1 MFDEVYERK
10 ISKIK
15 NKKFASLNYKIL
27 QGILYTAVKRA
38 KWDRG
43 ITGNCKICDQPE
55 TIIHILYYC
64 EPTKFLWS
72 KIGEVLGS
80 EITLKEIIVGVPNSN
95 VLISNEFLSMI
106 SYIYYKKKP

>member
-64 EPTKFLWS
+64 EPTKFLW
-72 KIGEVLGS
+72 
-80 EITLKEIIVGVPNSN
+80 
-95 VLISNEFLSMI
+95 
-106 SYIYYKKKP
+106 